1 MTYIPQPTHRAEFG
15 WSPKAYV
22 SIMRVDM
29 GQAAE
34 ELSKYSHDVPREDQV
49 YQLQEVIKFAS
60 KVVDN
65 AQLALRMLNDHDSP
79 EWERKKRAMAELSNE
94 TNGPRLTE

>member
-15 WSPKAYV
+15 WSPRAYV

-34 ELSKYSHDVPREDQV
+34 ELSKFSPEVPREEQV

-65 AQLALRMLNDHDSP
+65 AQLALRMLN
-79 EWERKKRAMAELSNE
+79 E

>member
-22 SIMRVDM
+22 AIMRVDM
-29 GQAAE
+29 GQAAD
-34 ELSKYSHDVPREDQV
+34 ELSKFSHEVPREEQV

-65 AQLALRMLNDHDSP
+65 AQLALRMLNTDPSYMDEYKCTCNEHYTC
-79 EWERKKRAMAELSNE
+79 EGHRA
-94 TNGPRLTE
+94 